1 MSSWAHV
8 VRRRPSVGAQWL
20 APAATWRPPCPL
32 GPSGASLVHSCPLSS
47 PLARSGPSPSLLF
60 SDTALAT
67 VHPQTTHTTQ
77 TTQASLSPP
86 PSHSAAA
93 ALTSPLP
100 FPSSPGR
107 SASTSTRQVSL
118 PLDTRRALTR
128 LPSSPLSSP
137 PPTTPSTV
145 AYKPRLRLRLR
156 SRLAHAPS
164 LSRRLRGS
172 GILAAPLPFS
182 LSISLYLS
190 ISRPFPS
197 LPPPTHHAACPR
209 PPRAPSHPCP
219 RSAPSS
225 VLTCTPCPTATAPAP
240 MAAM

>member
-1 MSSWAHV
+1 
-8 VRRRPSVGAQWL
+8 
-20 APAATWRPPCPL
+20 
-32 GPSGASLVHSCPLSS
+32 
-47 PLARSGPSPSLLF
+47 LLF

-164 LSRRLRGS
+164 LSS
-172 GILAAPLPFS
+172 PAPTRIWHPRCSSPF
-182 LSISLYLS
+182 LSLYLS
-190 ISRPFPS
+190 LSIHLS
-197 LPPPTHHAACPR
+197 LFILALLHRSLRPPTTQHARDHLA
-209 PPRAPSHPCP
+209 HL
-219 RSAPSS
+219 
-225 VLTCTPCPTATAPAP
+225 LTHALVRLRLRC
-240 MAAM
+240 

>member
-93 ALTSPLP
+93 AALTSPLP

-107 SASTSTRQVSL
+107 SASTSTRQVPL
-118 PLDTRRALTR
+118 PPDTRRASTR

-164 LSRRLRGS
+164 LPRRLRGS

-182 LSISLYLS
+182 LSLYLS
-190 ISRPFPS
+190 LSLSISLVLFHRS
-197 LPPPTHHAACPR
+197 LRPPTTQHARDHLA
-209 PPRAPSHPCP
+209 HL
-219 RSAPSS
+219 
-225 VLTCTPCPTATAPAP
+225 LTHALVRLRLRC
-240 MAAM
+240 